1 MIFRHHAR
9 ARPVFGN
16 RPDLLST
23 LNSSDPHAEIRLER
37 AIVAVM
43 KELDWPLRAFC
54 EQRRQRWL
62 DAAYG
67 PHAGDYRC
75 RAETEARMKPEVG
88 GSDG

>member
-1 MIFRHHAR
+1 
-9 ARPVFGN
+9 
-16 RPDLLST
+16 
-23 LNSSDPHAEIRLER
+23 
-37 AIVAVM
+37 M

-67 PHAGDYRC
+67 PHAGYYRC

-88 GSDG
+88 GSDRRARSLYLNPLILLVPTIRFERMTY